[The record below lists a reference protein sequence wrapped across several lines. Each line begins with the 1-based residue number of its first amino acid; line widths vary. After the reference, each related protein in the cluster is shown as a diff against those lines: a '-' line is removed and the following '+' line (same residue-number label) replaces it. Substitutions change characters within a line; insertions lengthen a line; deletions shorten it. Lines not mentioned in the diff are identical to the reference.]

1 MERKEVINFFN
12 EKLKENNIKISE
24 DQMNNFILY
33 MDNLIEWNK
42 KINLTA
48 IKEEKDIIVKH
59 FIDSILIEK
68 EVIGNKLIDIGSGA
82 GFPGIPLK
90 IVRNDIDVTLIDSVN
105 KKVLFMQDS
114 IEKLKLD
121 NIVAI
126 HCRAEDYAHNKEYR
140 EAFDVATSRAVANMS
155 TLVEYT
161 LPFVKVGGKCI
172 CMKGPNSEEEIND
185 SKKAISILGGEIER
199 VEKYKID
206 DNDRCLV
213 VINKVKKTE
222 QIYPRNQGKP
232 LKVPLK

>member
-1 MERKEVINFFN
+1 MEKNEFLEFMKEECKKNNIQISNEEIEKLYIYMKEILEWN
-12 EKLKENNIKISE
+12 EKVNV
-24 DQMNNFILY
+24 
-33 MDNLIEWNK
+33 
-42 KINLTA
+42 TA
-48 IKEEKDIIVKH
+48 IKDEKEFIVKH
-59 FIDSILIEK
+59 FIDSILIER
-68 EVIGNKLIDIGSGA
+68 EVVGDKLIDIGSGA

-90 IVRNDIDVTLIDSVN
+90 IVRDDLKVTLIDSVN

-126 HCRAEDYAHNKEYR
+126 HCRAEEYAHNNQYR
-140 EAFDVATSRAVANMS
+140 ESFDVATSRAVANMC
-155 TLVEYT
+155 TLVEYM

-185 SKKAISILGGEIER
+185 SKKAISLLGGEIER

-213 VINKVKKTE
+213 LIKKVKKTE
-222 QIYPRNQGKP
+222 QIYPRDQGKP
-232 LKVPLK
+232 LKSPLK

>member
-1 MERKEVINFFN
+1 MDREEVINFFN
-12 EKLKENNIKISE
+12 EKLKENDIKISE

-48 IKEEKDIIVKH
+48 IKEEEDIIVKH

-68 EVIGNKLIDIGSGA
+68 EISGDKLIDIGSGA

-90 IVRNDIDVTLIDSVN
+90 IVRNDLDVTLIDSVN

-114 IEKLKLD
+114 IDKLKLD
-121 NIVAI
+121 NIVAV
-126 HCRAEDYAHNKEYR
+126 HCRAEDYAHDKQFR
-140 EAFDVATSRAVANMS
+140 ESFDVATSRAVSNMS
-155 TLVEYT
+155 TLVEYM

>member
-1 MERKEVINFFN
+1 MNREEVINFFN
-12 EKLKENNIKISE
+12 EKLKENNITISD

-48 IKEEKDIIVKH
+48 IKEKKDIIVKH

-68 EVIGNKLIDIGSGA
+68 EITENKVIDIGSGA

-90 IVRNDIDVTLIDSVN
+90 IIRNDLDVTLIDSVN
-105 KKVLFMQDS
+105 KKILFMQDS
-114 IEKLKLD
+114 IEKLNLK

-126 HCRAEDYAHNKEYR
+126 HCRAEEYAHNAVYR

-155 TLVEYT
+155 TLVEYM
-161 LPFVKVGGKCI
+161 LPFVKIGGKCI

-185 SKKAISILGGEIER
+185 SKKAISILGGEIEK
-199 VEKYKID
+199 VKKYKID

-213 VINKVKKTE
+213 IIKKVKKTE

>member
-1 MERKEVINFFN
+1 MKFFN
-12 EKLKENNIKISE
+12 KKLKENNITISDE
-24 DQMNNFILY
+24 QMNNFTLY

-48 IKEEKDIIVKH
+48 IKEDKDIIVKH
-59 FIDSILIEK
+59 FIDSILIER
-68 EVIGNKLIDIGSGA
+68 EVVGDKLIDIGSGA

-90 IVRNDIDVTLIDSVN
+90 IVRDDLKVTLIDSVN

-126 HCRAEDYAHNKEYR
+126 HCRAEEYAHNNQYR
-140 EAFDVATSRAVANMS
+140 ESFDVATSRAVANMC
-155 TLVEYT
+155 TLVEYM

-185 SKKAISILGGEIER
+185 SKKAISLLGGEIER

-213 VINKVKKTE
+213 LIKKVKKTE
-222 QIYPRNQGKP
+222 QIYPRDQGKP
-232 LKVPLK
+232 LKSPLK

>member
-1 MERKEVINFFN
+1 MNREEVISFFN
-12 EKLKENNIKISE
+12 EKLNENNITISDE
-24 DQMNNFILY
+24 QMNDFILY

-68 EVIGNKLIDIGSGA
+68 EVIGDKLIDIGSGA

-90 IVRNDIDVTLIDSVN
+90 IFRNDLNVTLIDSVN
-105 KKVLFMQDS
+105 KKVLFMNDS

-126 HCRAEDYAHNKEYR
+126 HCRAEEYAHNNKYR
-140 EAFDVATSRAVANMS
+140 ESFDVATSRAVANMS
-155 TLVEYT
+155 TLVEYM
-161 LPFVKVGGKCI
+161 LPFVKLGGKCI

-185 SKKAISILGGEIER
+185 SKKAISMLGGEIER

-213 VINKVKKTE
+213 IIKKIKKTE

-232 LKVPLK
+232 LKFPLK

>member
-1 MERKEVINFFN
+1 MNREEIIKFFN
-12 EKLKENNIKISE
+12 EKLKENNIKISDE
-24 DQMNNFILY
+24 QMNNFILY

-48 IKEEKDIIVKH
+48 IKEEEDIIVKH

-68 EVIGNKLIDIGSGA
+68 EVKGEKLIDIGSGA

-90 IVRNDIDVTLIDSVN
+90 IVRNDLDVTLIDSVN

-114 IEKLKLD
+114 IDKLKLD
-121 NIVAI
+121 NIVAV
-126 HCRAEDYAHNKEYR
+126 HCRAEEYAHDKQFR
-140 EAFDVATSRAVANMS
+140 ESFDVATSRAVANMS
-155 TLVEYT
+155 TLVEYM